1 MFKIYHRFDLL
12 RTTLHL
18 AVHYLDLYFAKKI
31 LLNDQIEAIC
41 ISQACLFIAMKYEEI
56 YPPDLKDW
64 VDRKHKSNVLQMESR
79 ILTALNYDLSHYTL

>member
-1 MFKIYHRFDLL
+1 
-12 RTTLHL
+12 
-18 AVHYLDLYFAKKI
+18 
-31 LLNDQIEAIC
+31 
-41 ISQACLFIAMKYEEI
+41 MKYEEI